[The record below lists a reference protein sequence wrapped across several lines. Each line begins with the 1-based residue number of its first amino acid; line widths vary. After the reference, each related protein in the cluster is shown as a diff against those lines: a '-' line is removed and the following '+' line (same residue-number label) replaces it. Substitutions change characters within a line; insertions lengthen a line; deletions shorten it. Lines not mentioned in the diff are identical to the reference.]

1 MRRGSKKREV
11 DVPLMFQLW
20 HDDTLRTEDVA
31 LQLQLSTGTLRK
43 IASRHG
49 LNHRVSTPSG
59 ESHDAPSDVEEMLSR
74 DSLALS
80 PWVAARAEMFR
91 KEKEKRGEPARLEI
105 GVTTF
110 VTSGPRRR
118 RMTADA

>member
-1 MRRGSKKREV
+1 M
-11 DVPLMFQLW
+11 
-20 HDDTLRTEDVA
+20 LRTVA
-31 LQLQLSTGTLRK
+31 K
-43 IASRHG
+43 RHG
-49 LNHRVSTPSG
+49 LLHRVSTPSG
-59 ESHDAPSDVEEMLSR
+59 ESHDAPSEVEEMLSR

-80 PWVAARAEMFR
+80 PWVAARAAMFR